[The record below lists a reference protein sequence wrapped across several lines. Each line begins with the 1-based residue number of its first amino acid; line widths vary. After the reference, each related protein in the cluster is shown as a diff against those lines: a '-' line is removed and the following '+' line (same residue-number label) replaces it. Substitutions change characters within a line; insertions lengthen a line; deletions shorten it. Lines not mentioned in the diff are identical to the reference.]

1 MAVIPVKQITEQ
13 GPRISG
19 ETSAEKFI
27 ARQPIFDS
35 REKVYGY
42 ELLFRSGIK
51 NYFDGSDPNRA
62 TYSVIVDSLLLHGLE
77 RLTGRRK
84 AFINYPREALLNG
97 YAEVIPNNLAVVEI
111 LETVEPDAEVLAA
124 CRHLKD
130 LGYCL
135 VLDDVFS
142 SERPEAFQGLV
153 DIIKVDLSL
162 STPVQREQIVRRFAP
177 RGIAL
182 LGEKVETH
190 EEFQQLKTLG
200 FQYFQG
206 YFFSKPQII
215 SSRDIPAFK
224 LNYLRILQA
233 INRPE
238 INLEEIERI
247 IKGEPSLCYKLLRYL
262 NSSFFGL
269 RSDIRSIRHAVF
281 LLGER
286 EVRLWVSLLVLT
298 SMGEDKPQELVVTSL
313 VRASWCESLAGKIGM
328 RGREGDLFLLGLF
341 SMIDAILDRPLPE
354 ILAQLPVPED
364 TRTALLHRNTR
375 LAQVLALV
383 EAYEQGDWEKLTG
396 LAASLQ
402 IDEASIPEMY
412 LTAVEWARQVFQL
425 A

>member
-124 CRHLKD
+124 CRHLKNM
-130 LGYCL
+130 GYCL

-153 DIIKVDLSL
+153 DIIKVEIPGT
-162 STPVQREQIVRRFAP
+162 TPEQREEMVRRF
-177 RGIAL
+177 GSQGL
-182 LGEKVETH
+182 LMLAEKVETRSEF
-190 EEFQQLKTLG
+190 EE
-200 FQYFQG
+200 
-206 YFFSKPQII
+206 
-215 SSRDIPAFK
+215 A
-224 LNYLRILQA
+224 
-233 INRPE
+233 
-238 INLEEIERI
+238 
-247 IKGEPSLCYKLLRYL
+247 
-262 NSSFFGL
+262 
-269 RSDIRSIRHAVF
+269 
-281 LLGER
+281 
-286 EVRLWVSLLVLT
+286 
-298 SMGEDKPQELVVTSL
+298 
-313 VRASWCESLAGKIGM
+313 
-328 RGREGDLFLLGLF
+328 
-341 SMIDAILDRPLPE
+341 
-354 ILAQLPVPED
+354 
-364 TRTALLHRNTR
+364 
-375 LAQVLALV
+375 
-383 EAYEQGDWEKLTG
+383 
-396 LAASLQ
+396 
-402 IDEASIPEMY
+402 
-412 LTAVEWARQVFQL
+412 
-425 A
+425 

>member
-1 MAVIPVKQITEQ
+1 MAVIPAKRTTEQ

-42 ELLFRSGIK
+42 ELLFRSGIE

-97 YAEVIPNNLAVVEI
+97 YAEVIPKHLAAVEI

-124 CRHLKD
+124 CRRLKAM
-130 LGYCL
+130 GYCL

-142 SERPEAFQGLV
+142 SERPEAFLGLV
-153 DIIKVDLSL
+153 DIIKVDLLL
-162 STPVQREQIVRRFAP
+162 STPEQIVRRVGS

-233 INRPE
+233 INHPE

-247 IKGEPSLCYKLLRYL
+247 IKGEPSLCFKLLRYL
-262 NSSFFGL
+262 NSAFFGL
-269 RSDIRSIRHAVF
+269 RSDIHSIRHAIF

-286 EVRLWVSLLVLT
+286 EIRLWASLVALT

-328 RGREGDLFLLGLF
+328 QGREGDLFLLGLF
-341 SMIDAILDRPLPE
+341 SMMDAILDRPLPE
-354 ILAQLPVPED
+354 ILAQLPVPEEI
-364 TRTALLHRNTR
+364 RTALLHRNNR
-375 LAQVLALV
+375 LAHVLALV

-396 LAASLQ
+396 LAASLG
-402 IDEASIPEMY
+402 IDEASIPGTY
-412 LTAVEWARQVFQL
+412 LAAVEWARQVFQL